1 MKIRTHLGLMI
12 VAEFGV
18 FFLIAVA
25 GIGFFVAGE
34 SVVESNAAR
43 AAIIGGSLLV
53 AVLIVRFLFRHLIG
67 AECPN
72 RCGGVVRPRGK
83 SPIVYV
89 CDGCDFR
96 HETGVSEQVSAS
108 DEYRR

>member
-1 MKIRTHLGLMI
+1 MI
-12 VAEFGV
+12 IAEFGV
-18 FFLIAVA
+18 FFLTAVA

-34 SVVESNAAR
+34 SLVESDAAR
-43 AAIIGGSLLV
+43 AAMIGGSLLIT
-53 AVLIVRFLFRHLIG
+53 VLLVRFLFRRLIG
-67 AECPN
+67 ADCPN

-89 CDGCDFR
+89 CAGCDYR